1 MTNAALL
8 CKGKLLGVLLTVAAV
23 HTVRA
28 EAGSSCIIN
37 PGTPTTWAGIEFEA
51 MPSFD
56 SRVMPM
62 AMCAPAAFSLFD
74 SRFRTEA
81 FAVFGRF
88 RSDQPKGAC
97 LIVR

>member
-1 MTNAALL
+1 MKTAVIP
-8 CKGKLLGVLLTVAAV
+8 CKGKLLGVLLVAAAV
-23 HTVRA
+23 HTVSA

-37 PGTPTTWAGIEFEA
+37 PGTPTTWACMEFEA
-51 MPSFD
+51 VPSFD
-56 SRVMPM
+56 SRVVPM

-88 RSDQPKGAC
+88 RSDQPKGTC

>member
-8 CKGKLLGVLLTVAAV
+8 CKGKLLGVLLAAVAV

-28 EAGSSCIIN
+28 EAGSSCIIH
-37 PGTPTTWAGIEFEA
+37 PATPATWAGLAFEA

-56 SRVMPM
+56 SRVAPM
-62 AMCAPAAFSLFD
+62 SMCAPGAFSPFD
-74 SRFRTEA
+74 SRFRTAA

-97 LIVR
+97 IIVL